1 MSGRLLRRR
10 RTTLG
15 LLAAAAWPARAA
27 TSGAPLRIVIP
38 ALHPSSQEH
47 AAYFPKLLR
56 LALEK
61 TAASDGPFVI
71 ESFPE
76 EMSSPRQMA
85 ELRHRG
91 VVNVMWDGTNRQRE
105 TELLPIRI
113 SLLRQL
119 NDYRVFLI
127 RQEDQPRFAAVRSL
141 DDLRQFAAGAGDSWP
156 STEVLRANQLPVI
169 TSINFESLFPMLQ
182 GKRFDYLPRGIY
194 ETWYEQREH
203 ADKGLAIEQALFLH
217 YHVPIYFFVS
227 RSNPALAD
235 RIERGLKLAQEDG
248 SFDRLFDS
256 FPAFRRSLDEIN
268 AGRRRVFELRL
279 P

>member
-1 MSGRLLRRR
+1 MSSRFSPRR
-10 RTTLG
+10 RTALG
-15 LLAAAAWPARAA
+15 LLAATAWPLRTQA
-27 TSGAPLRIVIP
+27 SGPLRVVIP

-47 AAYFPKLLR
+47 AAYFPQLLK

-61 TAASDGPFVI
+61 TVASDGPFEI
-71 ESFPE
+71 ESFHE

-91 VVNVMWDGTNRQRE
+91 VINVMWDGTNRQRE
-105 TELLPIRI
+105 TELLPVRI

-127 RQEDQPRFAAVRSL
+127 RQEDQPRFAAIRSL
-141 DDLRQFAAGAGDSWP
+141 ADLRQLTAGAGDNWP
-156 STEVLRANQLPVI
+156 SNEVLRANQLPVV

-182 GKRFDYLPRGIY
+182 GQRFDYLPRGVY
-194 ETWYEQREH
+194 EAWYEQREH
-203 ADKGLAIEQALFLH
+203 ADQGLAIEQTLFLH
-217 YHVPIYFFVS
+217 YHVPFHFFVS

-248 SFDRLFDS
+248 SFDRLFNS
-256 FPAFRRSLDEIN
+256 FAAFRRSLDEIN